1 MTKLDAT
8 IPSDVLS
15 RTFAALADPTRRS
28 ILEQLSLGP
37 ASVTDLGRPY
47 PMSQPAMSK
56 HIKVLELA
64 GLVTQEPGG
73 RLGRRQLELKP
84 FVKATAWM
92 EAYARIWEVRLNH
105 FSPKQRTKSGETK
118 GARRTKL

>member
-1 MTKLDAT
+1 MTKVSAT

-37 ASVTDLGRPY
+37 ASVTDLRKPY
-47 PMSQPAMSK
+47 PISQPAMSK

-64 GLVTQEPGG
+64 GLVTQEPGS
-73 RLGRRQLELKP
+73 RLGRRQLELGT
-84 FVKATAWM
+84 FVRASAWM

-105 FSPKQRTKSGETK
+105 FNPKQRTTSEKAKS
-118 GARRTKL
+118 ARKIKT